1 MTPLTRREFLQ
12 VGGTAAFFGL
22 LTYLGMGRVQKTF
35 SRFHPFLA
43 GLDFEAYAPQ
53 VQVDGRFVESVG
65 NWASNTIPTD
75 FISWLN
81 GMYGNAISFR
91 PYQGDLANLR
101 ANTLEEVLQRG
112 EGYIRELAK
121 TLGENRPPRYLV
133 VRVSENPSDYGFS
146 PRYEDKVS
154 YALLQAMEASL
165 RHNTNGNI
173 LVELEASPHTSAQE
187 HNQRMQDALNQREK
201 AGVPLTIVSSLDEH
215 RLSKKGAE
223 DFFKLS
229 DALMVSFSEVQGLEE
244 KVRYARSLA
253 GNQLFFARLKV
264 GHYFSGKMAWTDAD
278 RATEALEI
286 LYRHANGCFVDD
298 QNGLLLY
305 KDLFGGSPLDGG
317 KLKEAVKTA
326 YKKFLRIKVK

>member
-1 MTPLTRREFLQ
+1 MTPLTRREFLR
-12 VGGTAAFFGL
+12 VGGTVAFFGL

-121 TLGENRPPRYLV
+121 MGASTMIMDPHRALIIGPTPLFGKEVTSYDIRSGMAMVVAALVAKGHTTLLDVEHLDRG
-133 VRVSENPSDYGFS
+133 
-146 PRYEDKVS
+146 YEK
-154 YALLQAMEASL
+154 
-165 RHNTNGNI
+165 
-173 LVELEASPHTSAQE
+173 
-187 HNQRMQDALNQREK
+187 
-201 AGVPLTIVSSLDEH
+201 
-215 RLSKKGAE
+215 
-223 DFFKLS
+223 
-229 DALMVSFSEVQGLEE
+229 LEE
-244 KVRYARSLA
+244 
-253 GNQLFFARLKV
+253 RL
-264 GHYFSGKMAWTDAD
+264 T
-278 RATEALEI
+278 ALGAQME
-286 LYRHANGCFVDD
+286 RV
-298 QNGLLLY
+298 
-305 KDLFGGSPLDGG
+305 
-317 KLKEAVKTA
+317 E
-326 YKKFLRIKVK
+326 